1 MTKAAYDALKKFGA
15 KNQLRNIFRN
25 SYALLGYS
33 GPGEVD
39 AVTQVIRLLI
49 LYLAVLSLAFYSS

>member
-15 KNQLRNIFRN
+15 TNQLRNKFRN

-33 GPGEVD
+33 GPGELD
-39 AVTQVIRLLI
+39 AVAQVIHLLT
-49 LYLAVLSLAFYSS
+49 LYLAGGPLALYSG